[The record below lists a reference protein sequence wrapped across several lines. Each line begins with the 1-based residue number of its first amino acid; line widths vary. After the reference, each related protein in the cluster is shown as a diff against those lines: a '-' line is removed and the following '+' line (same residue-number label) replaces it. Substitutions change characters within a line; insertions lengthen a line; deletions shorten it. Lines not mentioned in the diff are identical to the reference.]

1 MMRSMLARRL
11 VSGVSLTVML
21 LCQSM
26 AAALAYAAAP
36 LAPPGQTAAMETQ
49 AAPPCH
55 QQATDTHSPAP
66 DHGCQDRCR
75 SRDALF
81 ETAKNIF
88 PDVASLG
95 SPVFTID
102 SPHTPT
108 TVTVRYEQ
116 IVARAAPP
124 PLRLVYCRLLN

>member
-49 AAPPCH
+49 AAPPCQH
-55 QQATDTHSPAP
+55 HAADIHNPAP

-81 ETAKNIF
+81 ETTKVNIPAAAF
-88 PDVASLG
+88 PASPL
-95 SPVFTID
+95 FTIA
-102 SPHTPT
+102 SPHTAT
-108 TVTVRYEQ
+108 AVTVRYEQ
-116 IVARAAPP
+116 IAARAAPP